1 MKDTLMKMLDDR
13 KEEIVKF
20 VDIFMNIL
28 NYPLKKKTLVNI
40 SKNTIKGK
48 MLKYTLVLVAD
59 TALSLPLKV
68 VSQGTPLDYVLI
80 SMHFQS

>member
-1 MKDTLMKMLDDR
+1 MKEKLMKMLDDR
-13 KEEIVKF
+13 KEEIFKF

-40 SKNTIKGK
+40 SKNFIKGK

-80 SMHFQS
+80 SMHFQL